1 MAPKYTILKVLT
13 RTSNKGFTLLELLV
27 GMIITLI
34 VGGLAMEAFINAS
47 KTFSQDKKSIDS
59 SQNLS
64 AVLEIVGNDIWQ
76 SGEQISDTNFPTIEF
91 ATNTDAG
98 AMPGSSKITVRRSLS
113 DPLTLCQPITAGATG
128 TKIFVADT
136 TQANISA
143 SCNVGTSTSQLLG
156 SRATKNNSAKYYTL
170 PQATAPS
177 PSLPLYPPALRK
189 LADYR
194 CESYDPNPA
203 TAYDDDTQANAEFC
217 GGAPGAQTVRM
228 AVSDTKGHI
237 SIFNET
243 GEGAEPGN
251 AADSIDPTAY
261 TATVFKRYFMNVNTT
276 FLGTATDNNNSY
288 NLVNYSIG
296 NPIYLIEERV
306 YTLNSNGELQV
317 SVDGKAATTLI
328 KRISKFRVSARVYN
342 DVVNKTVST
351 VPADGCVADT
361 GIPNNTQFAAD
372 STYTCKFNARTTAA
386 TATDPAYNW
395 KTLAGVKIQLQ
406 AQYDGTG
413 QNPTPT
419 QTDLDKLTATAEF
432 FPRNVMSK

>member
-59 SQNLS
+59 NQNLS
-64 AVLEIVGNDIWQ
+64 AVLEIIGNDIWQ

-98 AMPGSSKITVRRSLS
+98 AMAGSSKITVRRSLS
-113 DPLTLCQPITAGATG
+113 DPLTLCQNIVAGATG

-136 TQANISA
+136 TQKNISA
-143 SCNVGTSTSQLLG
+143 NCDVGTSTSQLIG
-156 SRATKNNSAKYYTL
+156 SRMTKNNPAKYYTL
-170 PQATAPS
+170 PLATAPS
-177 PSLPLYPPALRK
+177 PALALYPTALRK
-189 LADYR
+189 LRDYR
-194 CESYDPNPA
+194 CQSYDPNPA
-203 TAYDDDTQANAEFC
+203 TAYDDDTKANTEFC
-217 GGAPGAQTVRM
+217 VAPAASQRVRM

-243 GEGAEPGN
+243 GEEADAGN
-251 AADSIDPTAY
+251 AADSLDPATYTGTDFKKYSID
-261 TATVFKRYFMNVNTT
+261 VNTV

-306 YTLNSNGELQV
+306 YALSSNGDLQV
-317 SVDGKAATTLI
+317 SVDGQPAQSLI
-328 KRISKFRVSARVYN
+328 KRIAKFSISARVYN
-342 DVVNKTVST
+342 DVTSKTLNT
-351 VPADGCVADT
+351 APADGCVAGT
-361 GIPNNTQFAAD
+361 NTQFATD
-372 STYTCKFNARTTAA
+372 STYTCKFNARNAAA
-386 TATDPAYNW
+386 TPTDPAYNW